1 MNRIINIFV
10 CSLLL
15 YLCVVSPSFSAD
27 TEAQS
32 KDSSVAVKSASVFF
46 PEPAFEFDSA
56 IDGSDV
62 VHDFVIMNKGT
73 DILKVDKVKTG

>member
-1 MNRIINIFV
+1 MNRIIKVFV

-27 TEAQS
+27 TDAQS
-32 KDSSVAVKSASVFF
+32 KDSSAVKSASVFF
-46 PEPAFEFDSA
+46 PEPVFEFDSA

>member
-1 MNRIINIFV
+1 MNRIIKIFV

-32 KDSSVAVKSASVFF
+32 KDSGAVKSASVFF
-46 PEPAFEFDSA
+46 PAPAFEFDSA